1 MNKLQN
7 FTVFSYVSV
16 WVCMLVSQCTRWL
29 RICLHQRFLL
39 VTFNSHTHTYTSIRT
54 HTYTQQPKCRRRLW
68 RHFLFHLFLYQ
79 PNAKDTFSFY
89 NMPGVFY
96 RLIAALFSFSFVS
109 FSLFY
114 RLSLLLLL
122 LLLPWSKPKQRF
134 LRQVPHRR
142 SMYVCVCV
150 FSPLPLS
157 MDIVVV
163 SVARAEWMDGCPH
176 LYLIEQCAYFFTV
189 LWP

>member
-1 MNKLQN
+1 MSSQAMATLS
-7 FTVFSYVSV
+7 FSS
-16 WVCMLVSQCTRWL
+16 L
-29 RICLHQRFLL
+29 LH
-39 VTFNSHTHTYTSIRT
+39 
-54 HTYTQQPKCRRRLW
+54 
-68 RHFLFHLFLYQ
+68 Q

-122 LLLPWSKPKQRF
+122 LLPLLLPWSKPKQRF

-142 SMYVCVCV
+142 SMHV
-150 FSPLPLS
+150 
-157 MDIVVV
+157 
-163 SVARAEWMDGCPH
+163 
-176 LYLIEQCAYFFTV
+176 
-189 LWP
+189 